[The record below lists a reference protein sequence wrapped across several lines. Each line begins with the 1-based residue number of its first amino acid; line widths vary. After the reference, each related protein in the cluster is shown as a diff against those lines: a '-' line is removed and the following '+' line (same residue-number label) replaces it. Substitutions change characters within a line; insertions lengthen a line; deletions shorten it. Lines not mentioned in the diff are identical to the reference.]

1 MPKAIQVPL
10 TKVRVERFL
19 FLFVSLLLYLAFE
32 PFLGHWIKVRVLVYA
47 FLSLVLIAGV
57 YAASERKR
65 HVCISAFLAVAS
77 IGSLWTAYFSRD
89 QVALFLGEAFA
100 LVFFCYTATIVLV
113 HLFREDEITAD
124 VIIGSICVYLLL
136 GIIWALGYSL
146 LETWVPESFRL
157 PEGAQPLTGRVFL
170 YYSFI
175 TLSTVGYGDITP
187 LSAPAR
193 SLAFLEAVTGQIYL
207 AVLIGRL
214 VGIHIAQSME
224 KRARG

>member
-1 MPKAIQVPL
+1 MPKEIQVPL

-19 FLFVSLLLYLAFE
+19 FLFVSLLFYLALE
-32 PFLGHWIKVRVLVYA
+32 PFLGHWIKVRMLVYV

-57 YAASERKR
+57 HAASEKKR
-65 HVCISAFLAVAS
+65 HVYVSGFLACSS
-77 IGSLWTAYFSRD
+77 IAALGTAFFTHD
-89 QVALFLGEAFA
+89 QAALFIGEAFA
-100 LVFFCYTATIVLV
+100 LVFFCYIAIIVLV
-113 HLFREDEITAD
+113 YLFREDKITAD

-157 PEGAQPLTGRVFL
+157 PEGAAPLTGRVFL

-187 LSAPAR
+187 LTAPAR

-224 KRARG
+224 KRPRS

>member
-1 MPKAIQVPL
+1 MLKEIKVPL

-19 FLFVSLLLYLAFE
+19 FLFVSLLLYLALE
-32 PFLGHWIKVRVLVYA
+32 PFLGHWIRVRILVYL
-47 FLSLVLIAGV
+47 FLTLVLIAGV
-57 YAASERKR
+57 HAASERKR
-65 HVCISAFLAVAS
+65 HVGVSVLLALAS
-77 IGSLWTAYFSRD
+77 IGLLWTAYFSHD
-89 QVALFLGEAFA
+89 QMALLLGQALA
-100 LVFFCYTATIVLV
+100 LVFFCYTVTIVLV
-113 HLFREDEITAD
+113 QLFREDEITAD
-124 VIIGSICVYLLL
+124 VIIGSICVYLML
-136 GIIWALGYSL
+136 GIIWALGYCL

-187 LSAPAR
+187 LTAPAR

-224 KRARG
+224 KRART